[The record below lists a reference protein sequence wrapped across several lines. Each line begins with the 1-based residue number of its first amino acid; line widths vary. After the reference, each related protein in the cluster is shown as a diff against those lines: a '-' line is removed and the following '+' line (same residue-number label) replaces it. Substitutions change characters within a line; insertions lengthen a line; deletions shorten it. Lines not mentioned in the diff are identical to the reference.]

1 MRSSQWPGPLLATSL
16 PLAAEIRV
24 CGSGK
29 VSLDPSRCSRE
40 PVNRHLPLCPIG
52 SARGLLS
59 FSLPQLMKKTSM
71 NVSVSSTLIHRM
83 SSMWFG
89 TQARR

>member
-1 MRSSQWPGPLLATSL
+1 MRSSQWPGLLLATSL
-16 PLAAEIRV
+16 PPAAEIRV

-29 VSLDPSRCSRE
+29 VSLGPSRRSCK
-40 PVNRHLPLCPIG
+40 PVNRLYIPDRVSWRAP
-52 SARGLLS
+52 
-59 FSLPQLMKKTSM
+59 FFFPLPQLMKKMSM

-89 TQARR
+89 TQAKR